1 MPDES
6 CRRCGGLLLNYA
18 MCAKCKAKIQQ
29 ICRICGA
36 KTLEQVH
43 DQICFRED
51 EINQWQVYRLK
62 NLEESFSLGVLENTH
77 PPKKP

>member
-1 MPDES
+1 
-6 CRRCGGLLLNYA
+6 

-36 KTLEQVH
+36 KTLEQIH

-51 EINQWQVYRLK
+51 DIDKWQVNRLK
-62 NLEESFSLGVLENTH
+62 SLEESFEIRLLEKTNSSH
-77 PPKKP
+77 NL

>member
-36 KTLEQVH
+36 KTLEQIH

-51 EINQWQVYRLK
+51 DIDQWQINRLN
-62 NLEESFSLGVLENTH
+62 NLKESFTIRVLE
-77 PPKKP
+77 KPNPSQNL

>member
-1 MPDES
+1 
-6 CRRCGGLLLNYA
+6 

-36 KTLEQVH
+36 KTLEQIH

-51 EINQWQVYRLK
+51 DIDKWQINRLK
-62 NLEESFSLGVLENTH
+62 SIQESFSIRVLEASNT
-77 PPKKP
+77 KNI